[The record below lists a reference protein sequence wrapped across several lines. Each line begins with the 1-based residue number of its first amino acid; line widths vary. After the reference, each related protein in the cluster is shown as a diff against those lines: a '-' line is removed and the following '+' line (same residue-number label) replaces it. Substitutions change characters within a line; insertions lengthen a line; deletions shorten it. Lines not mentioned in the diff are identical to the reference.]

1 MAVKEVTTR
10 ERLIKRIEK
19 LDQDELEALEAQ
31 LDAITKPSPEEIE
44 RRLAAWRG
52 IYGLLSDPEEYAEFE
67 KHARRRPLFGGRT
80 LDLGPDEENCWR
92 EVNCDN

>member
-1 MAVKEVTTR
+1 MTIKER
-10 ERLIKRIEK
+10 IIKRIERLDEGK
-19 LDQDELEALEAQ
+19 LQALETR
-31 LDAITKPSPEEIE
+31 LDEITKPSPEEIE

-80 LDLGPDEENCWR
+80 LELEPDEEG
-92 EVNCDN
+92 